1 MEMIRLREV
10 KDRYLSVFGS
20 FTWAGQAVKKIVPFA
35 EEMGWEMV
43 GEPLEQKMSTTDELY
58 EKGWELGNKI
68 AERLKA
74 DRQ

>member
-1 MEMIRLREV
+1 
-10 KDRYLSVFGS
+10 
-20 FTWAGQAVKKIVPFA
+20 
-35 EEMGWEMV
+35 MV